1 MECPHCGHIFFTAS
15 ASSVEDGGEIVG
27 GVECPECG
35 EFISDEELEAQDDDE
50 PASWDDRYLFGPYS
64 EFSEDTR

>member
-15 ASSVEDGGEIVG
+15 ASSVEDAGEIIG

-35 EFISDEELEAQDDDE
+35 EFISDEELEAQDDE
-50 PASWDDRYLFGPYS
+50 S
-64 EFSEDTR
+64 E